1 MDNDIILKWLLQ
13 GDVSIQYQ
21 VCRDLLSQDRPE
33 LRQRIEQEGWGA
45 LLLAKRNDNGHWGRG
60 FYQPKWI
67 SVGGKTEPLEYA
79 AGAAGV
85 EVYG

>member
-33 LRQRIEQEGWGA
+33 LRQRIVWSRSFCHEDTKALGKSKVFNYGA
-45 LLLAKRNDNGHWGRG
+45 VI
-60 FYQPKWI
+60 FVP
-67 SVGGKTEPLEYA
+67 GKA
-79 AGAAGV
+79 RRSRIA
-85 EVYG
+85 